1 MGLSVPD
8 ELGVV
13 TIGDFLPPG
22 LVETPLTAVPIPFV
36 EMGRLAAQMVLDIL
50 AARAPDESRC
60 VLTPELAQRRTTT
73 VLPSRR
79 QKTRTSA

>member
-36 EMGRLAAQMVLDIL
+36 EMGRLAARMVLDIL
-50 AARAPDESRC
+50 DARSPDVTRR
-60 VLTPELAQRRTTT
+60 VLSPELVQRRTTAA
-73 VLPSRR
+73 LPSRC
-79 QKTRTSA
+79 QNNRTSA